1 MELKIYTEGG
11 PWLMALDIF
20 MKVALFGPWVVI
32 AVFMILDTLRI
43 WGLILG
49 IIEDRKRDER

>member
-20 MKVALFGPWVVI
+20 MKVALLGPWVVI
-32 AVFMILDTLRI
+32 AVYMILDTLRI

-49 IIEDRKRDER
+49 IIEEKRDRR

>member
-11 PWLMALDIF
+11 PWLLALDIF
-20 MKVALFGPWVVI
+20 MKVALLGPWVVI
-32 AVFMILDTLRI
+32 AVYMILDTLRI

-49 IIEDRKRDER
+49 IIEEKRDRR

>member
-49 IIEDRKRDER
+49 IIEEKRDRR